1 MFNFLKNIFSQE
13 RLNKKANEVVDE
25 LIIKTTKTFD
35 TKKAHITREK
45 LKSLSE
51 LNLELSQA
59 ADAMR
64 EVSTDLIEKLNS
76 KVEGLTTEIHAIAES
91 ATDGIMT
98 LDYRGNIIN
107 LNHAV
112 EQIFDYSFEELTGK
126 DISKILPIS
135 IPGYDENVHSFCDI
149 MQYVS
154 QNIFNNLKY
163 NGGSL
168 NINNYF
174 SLSKTNRTLV
184 GKTKTGKNIFLEMNV
199 NVINPGVLTYD
210 KLQYIC
216 VMKDI
221 TELTKTKQEIN
232 NLINFQLSLVEA
244 IPNAVFW
251 KDKNYRYLGCNSE
264 FERMTGFKRKDIL
277 GKTLTELCDEL
288 EKTLQKGEIVTL
300 VEEKR
305 RLIQGEES
313 LKQLIDDAI
322 QQGKSI
328 SDIKRTPVKNVLYN
342 KITQQL
348 KDIVIY
354 RTIVV
359 DEDGNFNGLVCSI
372 MDISKLVELKDH
384 PPGPITK

>member
-1 MFNFLKNIFSQE
+1 
-13 RLNKKANEVVDE
+13 
-25 LIIKTTKTFD
+25 
-35 TKKAHITREK
+35 
-45 LKSLSE
+45 
-51 LNLELSQA
+51 
-59 ADAMR
+59 
-64 EVSTDLIEKLNS
+64 
-76 KVEGLTTEIHAIAES
+76 
-91 ATDGIMT
+91 
-98 LDYRGNIIN
+98 
-107 LNHAV
+107 
-112 EQIFDYSFEELTGK
+112 
-126 DISKILPIS
+126 
-135 IPGYDENVHSFCDI
+135 
-149 MQYVS
+149 
-154 QNIFNNLKY
+154 
-163 NGGSL
+163 
-168 NINNYF
+168 
-174 SLSKTNRTLV
+174 
-184 GKTKTGKNIFLEMNV
+184 
-199 NVINPGVLTYD
+199 
-210 KLQYIC
+210 
-216 VMKDI
+216 MKDI

>member
-13 RLNKKANEVVDE
+13 RLNKKADKAVDD
-25 LIIKTTKTFD
+25 LISITTNGFD
-35 TKKAHITREK
+35 TKKAHLTREK
-45 LKSLSE
+45 LNSLSA
-51 LNLELSQA
+51 LSLELSEA
-59 ADAMR
+59 ANAMR
-64 EVSTDLIEKLNS
+64 EVSGDLIDKLNS
-76 KVEGLTTEIHAIAES
+76 RVEGLTTEIHAISES

-112 EQIFDYSFEELTGK
+112 EQIFEYEFEELTGK

-154 QNIFNNLKY
+154 QNIYNNLKY

-184 GKTKTGKNIFLEMNV
+184 GKTKNGRNIFLEMNV
-199 NVINPGVLTYD
+199 NVINPGVLSFE

-221 TELTKTKQEIN
+221 TELTRTKQEIN
-232 NLINFQLSLVEA
+232 KLVNFQLSLVEA

-251 KDKNYRYLGCNSE
+251 KDKDYRYLGCNSE
-264 FERMTGFKRKDIL
+264 FERMTGFKRDEIL
-277 GKTLTELCDEL
+277 GKTLAELCDEL

-300 VEEKR
+300 LEEKM

-313 LKQLIDDAI
+313 LKTLIDDAI
-322 QQGKSI
+322 KHGKSI
-328 SDIKRTPVKNVLYN
+328 ADIKRTPVKNILFN
-342 KITQQL
+342 KITQKM

-372 MDISKLVELKDH
+372 MDVSKLVELKEH
-384 PPGPITK
+384 PPGPIS